1 MLIKNMADQVNE
13 KRLDGISDIRD
24 ESDRTGMR
32 IVVELKRDANAQVVL
47 NRLFAQT
54 QLQTHLCHQYAGP
67 GEGPVS
73 AKASLLREILDEY
86 LSFQEEIILRRTRYD
101 LRKAQ
106 ERAHLLEGLIIAQ
119 ENIDEVIRIIRTSYD
134 NAKENLMSRFGLSE
148 VQAQAI
154 LDMQLKRLQGLERDK
169 LLAEYKEIQEKIAY
183 YQRILEDIHLVKS
196 ILKEELTA
204 IRDKFGDSR
213 KTEIQDV
220 EEEIDVED
228 LIEEEDCC
236 YTLSSQGYIK
246 RMPVDTYRSQRRG
259 GRGINGQNLKEEDYV
274 KSIFVASTHDYVLF
288 FTDTGRVH
296 KKKGYLIPE
305 ASRTARRYS
314 HCKCTSSGAGR
325 KGDGHAP

>member
-1 MLIKNMADQVNE
+1 
-13 KRLDGISDIRD
+13 
-24 ESDRTGMR
+24 
-32 IVVELKRDANAQVVL
+32 
-47 NRLFAQT
+47 
-54 QLQTHLCHQYAGP
+54 
-67 GEGPVS
+67 
-73 AKASLLREILDEY
+73 
-86 LSFQEEIILRRTRYD
+86 
-101 LRKAQ
+101 
-106 ERAHLLEGLIIAQ
+106 
-119 ENIDEVIRIIRTSYD
+119 
-134 NAKENLMSRFGLSE
+134 
-148 VQAQAI
+148 
-154 LDMQLKRLQGLERDK
+154 MQLKRLQGLERDK

-274 KSIFVASTHDYVLF
+274 KSIFVAST
-288 FTDTGRVH
+288 GSQEE
-296 KKKGYLIPE
+296 GIPH
-305 ASRTARRYS
+305 SRSLPYSSRYS

-325 KGDGHAP
+325 KGDGHAPDPGVQRK